1 MEGQYVGIDLGGTNI
16 RLALVNKDGEVGDL
30 TYLSTKEYST
40 WDGLLA
46 ELTSIIKGIKAD
58 RIKAVG
64 IAVAGGVLISKGV
77 MSYSPHIKWLNGVP
91 VKKSLGDSINLPV
104 WMDNDA
110 NAITY
115 GEWMYGAGRGF
126 SSMICLTL
134 GSGVGGGIII
144 NRNLYRGEDG
154 LGGEI
159 GHMCVQPDGR
169 ACRCGKRGCLEAYS
183 SGSALSKIYRES
195 KQNRELN
202 YQLNPVQIYE
212 KAIAGEKLARDVFD
226 TFGEHLGIAIANLV
240 NIFSIHHYIITGGV
254 SRAWE
259 LFFDSLENA
268 LEANLFNPHKGRV
281 KVFKGQLGDKAG
293 VMGIAAR
300 MAKDYLKSKIQ

>member
-16 RLALVNKDGEVGDL
+16 RLALVNKEGEVSDL

-40 WDGLLA
+40 WDGLLT

-58 RIKAVG
+58 RIKAVA

-91 VKKSLGDSINLPV
+91 VKKSLEDSINLPV

-115 GEWMYGAGRGF
+115 GEWMYGSGRGF

-134 GSGVGGGIII
+134 GSGVGGGIIF

-169 ACRCGKRGCLEAYS
+169 LCRCGKRGCLEAYS

-202 YQLNPVQIYE
+202 YQFNPVQIYE

-240 NIFSIHHYIITGGV
+240 NVFSIHNYIITGGV

-293 VMGIAAR
+293 VMGIAR

>member
-16 RLALVNKDGEVGDL
+16 RLGLVNKDGKVTDL
-30 TYLSTKEYST
+30 TYLSTKEYSS
-40 WDGLLA
+40 WDGLLT

-64 IAVAGGVLISKGV
+64 IALAGGVLISKGV
-77 MSYSPHIKWLNGVP
+77 MSYSPHIEWLNGVP
-91 VKKSLGDSINLPV
+91 VTKSLEDSINLPV

-115 GEWMYGAGRGF
+115 GEWIYGAGKGF
-126 SSMICLTL
+126 SSIICLTL

-240 NIFSIHHYIITGGV
+240 NVFSIHHYIITGGV

-293 VMGIAAR
+293 VMGIAR

>member
-1 MEGQYVGIDLGGTNI
+1 MDGRYLGIDLGGTNI
-16 RLALVNKDGEVGDL
+16 RLALVNKEGEVGDL
-30 TYLSTKEYST
+30 TYISAKEYST
-40 WDGLLA
+40 WDGLLT

-64 IAVAGGVLISKGV
+64 IAVAGGVLISKEI

-91 VKKSLGDSINLPV
+91 IKESLATAINLPV

-110 NAITY
+110 NAIIY

-183 SGSALSKIYRES
+183 YGSALSKIYREC

-226 TFGEHLGIAIANLV
+226 IFGEHLGIVIASLV
-240 NIFSIHHYIITGGV
+240 NVFSIHHYIITVGV

-268 LEANLFNPHKGRV
+268 MEANLF
-281 KVFKGQLGDKAG
+281 
-293 VMGIAAR
+293 MGISA
-300 MAKDYLKSKIQ
+300 

>member
-1 MEGQYVGIDLGGTNI
+1 MDGRYLGIDLGGTNI
-16 RLALVNKDGEVGDL
+16 RLALVNKEGEVSDL

-40 WDGLLA
+40 WDGLLIKI
-46 ELTSIIKGIKAD
+46 TSIIEGIKAD

-91 VKKSLGDSINLPV
+91 VKKSLEDSINLPV

-115 GEWMYGAGRGF
+115 GEWMYGSGKGF

-134 GSGVGGGIII
+134 GSGVGGGIIL

-169 ACRCGKRGCLEAYS
+169 LCRCGKRGCLEAYS
-183 SGSALSKIYRES
+183 SGSALSTIYRERS
-195 KQNRELN
+195 QNGEIDNRLD
-202 YQLNPVQIYE
+202 PVQIYE

-226 TFGEHLGIAIANLV
+226 TFGDHLGIVIASLV
-240 NIFSIHHYIITGGV
+240 NVFSIHHYIITVGV
-254 SRAWE
+254 SCAWE

-268 LEANLFNPHKGRV
+268 MEANLF
-281 KVFKGQLGDKAG
+281 
-293 VMGIAAR
+293 MGISA
-300 MAKDYLKSKIQ
+300 